1 MKNFFSSDRFKNHT
15 VLEMQRILAV
25 ILSTLIYGVGIAWF
39 LEASIIPLYSGG
51 IPGIGQFIRDLLWV
65 WLKLDLGNAFL
76 GIFVFVANIPLL
88 ILGWFG
94 VSKRFAI
101 HSLISVVLQAIVLSV
116 FPVVNMG
123 LSERSDALAAAV
135 LGGLLVGL
143 GAGLA
148 LKYGTST
155 GGLDIIAQYVSL
167 KKGKSVGFITLVMNM
182 TVALLGGLVVGG
194 QVGADGLVISGGVIV
209 SYTIIRIIITTV
221 VVDRVHT
228 SYHFLSVD
236 IISQTPQPI
245 VDEVLIKVYRGV
257 TLMKVE
263 GAYSHHEK
271 TLIYVVIAAYELHTL
286 LQLVKRVDP
295 NAFIVT
301 QPVKNVY
308 GNFKK
313 KTIA

>member
-1 MKNFFSSDRFKNHT
+1 MENFFSSDRFKNHT

>member
-1 MKNFFSSDRFKNHT
+1 MKNFFSSNRFKNHT

>member
-1 MKNFFSSDRFKNHT
+1 MNTYLQSDRFKIHT
-15 VLEMQRILAV
+15 LPEIQRIFAV
-25 ILSTLIYGVGIAWF
+25 ILSTLIYGIGIAWF
-39 LEASIIPLYSGG
+39 LEASMIPLYSGG
-51 IPGIGQFIRDLLWV
+51 IPGIGQFIRDVLWV
-65 WLKLDLGNAFL
+65 WFRIDLGSSFL
-76 GIFVFVANIPLL
+76 GIFVFLANIPLL
-88 ILGWFG
+88 VLGWVG

-101 HSLISVVLQAIVLSV
+101 HSLISVILQSIVLSW
-116 FPVVNMG
+116 FPVVNLG
-123 LSERSDALAAAV
+123 LSSRSDALAAAV
-135 LGGLLVGL
+135 LGGLLIGL

-167 KKGKSVGFITLVMNM
+167 KKGKSVGFITMLMN
-182 TVALLGGLVVGG
+182 VSIAILGGLVVGG
-194 QVGADGLVISGGVIV
+194 DIGSDGLVISGGVIA

-221 VVDRVHT
+221 MVDRVHT

-236 IISQTPQPI
+236 IITSEPEPI
-245 VDEVLIKVYRGV
+245 VNDVLIKVYRGV

-263 GAYSHHEK
+263 GAYSHQHK

-286 LQLVKRVDP
+286 LGLVKRIDP
-295 NAFIVT
+295 NAFVVT
-301 QPVKNVY
+301 RPVKNVF

>member
-1 MKNFFSSDRFKNHT
+1 MNRYFESDQFKKKT
-15 VLEMQRILAV
+15 LPEIQRIAAV
-25 ILSTLIYGVGIAWF
+25 VLSTLIYGVGIAWF
-39 LEASIIPLYSGG
+39 LEASVIPLYSGG
-51 IPGIGQFIRDLLWV
+51 IPGIGQFIRDVLWV
-65 WLKLDLGNAFL
+65 WFRIDLGSSFL
-76 GIFVFVANIPLL
+76 GVFVFIANIPLL

-101 HSLISVVLQAIVLSV
+101 HSLISVVLQSIVLSW
-116 FPVVNMG
+116 FPIVNMG
-123 LSERSDALAAAV
+123 LSSRSDALAASV

-143 GAGLA
+143 GGGLA
-148 LKYGTST
+148 LRYGTST

-167 KKGKSVGFITLVMNM
+167 KKGKSVGFLTMLMNISI
-182 TVALLGGLVVGG
+182 AILGGLIVGG
-194 QVGADGLVISGGVIV
+194 DMGSDDMIISGGVIA

-221 VVDRVHT
+221 MVDRVHT

-236 IISQTPQPI
+236 IITQDPEPI
-245 VDEVLIKVYRGV
+245 VTDVLVKVYRGV

-271 TLIYVVIAAYELHTL
+271 TLIYIVIAAYELHTL
-286 LQLVKRVDP
+286 IRLVKQIDP

-301 QPVKNVY
+301 RPVKNVF
-308 GNFKK
+308 GNFAK